1 MGRELEYKYKGTEAA
16 FAALEQRFGPF
27 TQIRME
33 TTYYDTPDAALSNRR
48 WTLRRR
54 MENDI
59 SVCTLKVPLID
70 GSRGEWEAEAPSIEA
85 GVEALCALG
94 APGELGQVRNLRP
107 TCGARFTRLAAW
119 VTLPDARCELA
130 LDRGILL
137 GGGRELPL
145 LEVEVEYKEGREAAV
160 CAFGSALAREF
171 GLEEEPLSKFARA
184 RRLCL

>member
-59 SVCTLKVPLID
+59 SVCTLKVPLSD
-70 GSRGEWEAEAPSIEA
+70 GSRGEWEAAAATIEE
-85 GVEALCALG
+85 GIEALCAIG
-94 APGELGQVRNLRP
+94 APEQLRQVTGLRS

-119 VTLPDARCELA
+119 VTLPDAGCELA

-171 GLEEEPLSKFARA
+171 GLEEESLSKFARA

>member
-27 TQIRME
+27 TPITME

-54 MENDI
+54 MENGV
-59 SVCTLKVPLID
+59 SVCTLKVPLSD

-94 APGELGQVRNLRP
+94 APGERLLADDLTDHKIDRPLRQ
-107 TCGARFTRLAAW
+107 W
-119 VTLPDARCELA
+119 LPLVAC
-130 LDRGILL
+130 
-137 GGGRELPL
+137 GGRVLWVCGVGISQHARLKSDTARMVRLKICFTDEKA
-145 LEVEVEYKEGREAAV
+145 EVHY
-160 CAFGSALAREF
+160 
-171 GLEEEPLSKFARA
+171 EE
-184 RRLCL
+184 

>member
-33 TTYYDTPDAALSNRR
+33 TTYYDTPDAALSKRR

-54 MENDI
+54 MENGV
-59 SVCTLKVPLID
+59 SVCTLKLPLSD

-107 TCGARFTRLAAW
+107 TCRM
-119 VTLPDARCELA
+119 PDASWPWTEGFCWAAAGSSPFWKWKWSTRKVGKRRFAPL
-130 LDRGILL
+130 GLL
-137 GGGRELPL
+137 WPGNLGWKKNP
-145 LEVEVEYKEGREAAV
+145 
-160 CAFGSALAREF
+160 
-171 GLEEEPLSKFARA
+171 
-184 RRLCL
+184 

>member
-27 TQIRME
+27 TPITME
-33 TTYYDTPDAALSNRR
+33 TTYYDTPDAALARRR

-54 MENDI
+54 MENDV
-59 SVCTLKVPLID
+59 SVCTLKVPLPD

-94 APGELGQVRNLRP
+94 APEQLRQVTGLRP
-107 TCGARFTRLAAW
+107 TCGARFTRLAAL
-119 VTLPDARCELA
+119 VVLPDAKVELA
-130 LDRGILL
+130 LDRGVLL
-137 GGGRELPL
+137 GGGREHPL

-184 RRLCL
+184 RRLWL